1 MQAIAIAPNYATEE
15 DLWELSQDGYRYE
28 LLDGEL
34 KSMPPTG
41 ASHGR
46 LTVNLSA
53 EVTIFVR
60 RNNLGECFGA
70 ETGFYISED
79 PLTILAP
86 DFAFVSRGRMP
97 AEVPAKFLP
106 VVPDLVL
113 EVRSPGDRAGEVADK
128 VGRWLAAG
136 TQIVW
141 ELNPRTKK
149 LTVFRPN
156 APALELG
163 EDETLTA
170 ELLLSGWSLALSSIF

>member
-15 DLWELSQDGYRYE
+15 DLWDFSQDGYRYE
-28 LLDGEL
+28 LIDGEL
-34 KSMPPTG
+34 KCMPPSG
-41 ASHGR
+41 AEHGR
-46 LTVNLSA
+46 LTA
-53 EVTIFVR
+53 DITIEVGAFVR
-60 RNNLGECFGA
+60 RNNLGKCFGA
-70 ETGFYISED
+70 ETGFRISES

-86 DFAFVSRGRMP
+86 DFAFVTSERMP
-97 AEVPAKFLP
+97 VEIPTKFLA

-149 LTVFRPN
+149 LTIFRPN
-156 APALELG
+156 LPAVELGVTDMLDAEPLLPNWTLELS
-163 EDETLTA
+163 TIL
-170 ELLLSGWSLALSSIF
+170 